1 MLGPQLESFI
11 AWRECNNC
19 IFPVLFYISL
29 FSMHSDSRQFL
40 MTLWLMQSDYS
51 EKKKNKVVFVHAPV
65 VHIWLQRLFMATG
78 MSISLFTAERRGD
91 KHFIMPKTV
100 RANSRSFAGLYFV
113 VLNWVNG
120 LKRVNARCGNNPGSY
135 CVSDAAADSREW
147 CPRNE
152 NSLMA

>member
-1 MLGPQLESFI
+1 
-11 AWRECNNC
+11 
-19 IFPVLFYISL
+19 
-29 FSMHSDSRQFL
+29 
-40 MTLWLMQSDYS
+40 MQSDYS

-113 VLNWVNG
+113 VLNCRRRKKKK
-120 LKRVNARCGNNPGSY
+120 KRVNARCGNNPGSY
-135 CVSDAAADSREW
+135 CVSDAAADSRE
-147 CPRNE
+147 
-152 NSLMA
+152 